1 MYFCLNSFSLKK
13 VLIIRFSS
21 IGDIILTT
29 PVLRCIKQQLGV
41 EVHYL
46 TKKSF
51 SGLLQHNPHVD
62 ALHCIDKEI
71 GVELIEKLKAE
82 QFDFLVDLHGN
93 WRSLR
98 IKKALG
104 VSYKTFAKLNLQ
116 KWLLIHLGI
125 DLMPRQ
131 HVADRYINTIA
142 HLGVS
147 NDHKGLDYF
156 MAPETTVDV
165 DLNKPFIAWSIGGSF
180 TPKKLAAAQVAD
192 VCNKMDVPV
201 YLLGGPKEVDEAE
214 AIIEACGQP
223 NIKNFCG
230 KLSLDQTALLIKNSK
245 VLLSNDTGLMHIG
258 AAFKKSIVSFWG
270 CTKPSLGFAPY
281 AAASDS
287 VEILS
292 KISKR
297 PCSKH
302 GKSCKHN
309 NLGCIKFI
317 DSKDIEKAVL
327 KLL

>member
-1 MYFCLNSFSLKK
+1 MYFCLNSFLLKK
-13 VLIIRFSS
+13 LLIIRFSS

-41 EVHYL
+41 ELHYL

-51 SGLLQHNPHVD
+51 SGLLQHNPNVD
-62 ALHCIDKEI
+62 TLHCIDKEI
-71 GVELIEKLKAE
+71 DVDLMEKLKAE

-104 VSYKTFAKLNLQ
+104 VPSKTFAKLNLQ

-131 HVADRYINTIA
+131 HVADRYLDTLT

-180 TPKKLAAAQVAD
+180 TPKKLDAAQVAD

-201 YLLGGPKEVDEAE
+201 YLLGGSEEVEEAE
-214 AIIEACGQP
+214 AIIEVCGQA
-223 NIKNFCG
+223 NIKSFCG
-230 KLSLDQTALLIKNSK
+230 KLSLDQTALLIKKSK

-287 VEILS
+287 IEILS
-292 KISKR
+292 NISKR

-302 GKSCKHN
+302 GKSCKHKR
-309 NLGCIKFI
+309 LGCIKFI

>member
-1 MYFCLNSFSLKK
+1 MKK

-29 PVLRCIKQQLGV
+29 PILRCINQQLGV

-51 SGLLQHNPHVD
+51 SGLLKFNPYVEAVHS
-62 ALHCIDKEI
+62 IDKEI
-71 GVELIEKLKAE
+71 EFDLIEKLKAE

-98 IKKALG
+98 IKKKLG
-104 VSYKTFAKLNLQ
+104 VPSKTFTKLNLQ

-125 DLMPRQ
+125 DVMPRQ
-131 HVADRYINTIA
+131 HLVDRYIDTVA

-147 NDHKGLDYF
+147 SDHKGLDYF
-156 MAPETTVDV
+156 IPPETSVDL
-165 DLNKPFIAWSIGGSF
+165 DLNKPFVAWSIGGSF
-180 TPKKLAAAQVAD
+180 TPKKLATAQVAD
-192 VCNKMDVPV
+192 VCNKLDIPV
-201 YLLGGPKEVDEAE
+201 YLLGGPKEIGEGQ
-214 AIIEACGQP
+214 AIVVACGKR
-223 NIKNFCG
+223 NVKSFCG
-230 KLSLDQTALLIKNSK
+230 KLSLDQTALLIKKSK
-245 VLLSNDTGLMHIG
+245 LLLSNDTGLMHIG
-258 AAFKKSIVSFWG
+258 AAFKKTIISFWG

-281 AAASDS
+281 AAAPDS

-292 KISKR
+292 NISKR

-302 GKSCKHN
+302 GKSCKHKS
-309 NLGCIKFI
+309 LGCIKYI
-317 DSKDIEKAVL
+317 DSKVIEKAVV

>member
-29 PVLRCIKQQLGV
+29 PVLRCIKQQLSI

-51 SGLLQHNPHVD
+51 SGLLQHNPNVD
-62 ALHCIDKEI
+62 VLHCIDKEI
-71 GVELIEKLKAE
+71 DVELIEKLKAE

-93 WRSLR
+93 WRSMR
-98 IKKALG
+98 IKKVLG
-104 VSYKTFAKLNLQ
+104 VPYKTFVKLNLQ

-125 DLMPRQ
+125 NLMPGQ
-131 HVADRYINTIA
+131 HVADRYLDTVA

-156 MAPETTVDV
+156 MASETLVDV
-165 DLNKPFIAWSIGGSF
+165 DLNKSFIAWSIGGSF
-180 TPKKLAAAQVAD
+180 TPKKLAAAQVAE

-201 YLLGGPKEVDEAE
+201 YLLGGPQEVEDAE

-230 KLSLDQTALLIKNSK
+230 KLSLDQTALLIKKSR

-302 GKSCKHN
+302 GKSCKHK

-317 DSKDIEKAVL
+317 DSKDIEKALL

>member
-1 MYFCLNSFSLKK
+1 MYFCLNSFLLKK

-51 SGLLQHNPHVD
+51 SGLLQHNPNVD

-71 GVELIEKLKAE
+71 GVDLIEKLKAE

-104 VSYKTFAKLNLQ
+104 VPSKTFAKLNLQ

-131 HVADRYINTIA
+131 HVADRYLDTLA

-147 NDHKGLDYF
+147 NDHIGLDYF
-156 MAPETTVDV
+156 MAPETSVDV

-180 TPKKLAAAQVAD
+180 TPKKLDVAQVAD
-192 VCNKMDVPV
+192 VCNKMDEPV
-201 YLLGGPKEVDEAE
+201 YLLGGSEEVEEAE
-214 AIIEACGQP
+214 AIIEVCGQA
-223 NIKNFCG
+223 NIKSFCG
-230 KLSLDQTALLIKNSK
+230 KLSLDQTALLIKKSR
-245 VLLSNDTGLMHIG
+245 VLLSNDSGLMHIG
-258 AAFKKSIVSFWG
+258 AAFKKTIISFWG

-292 KISKR
+292 NISKK

-302 GKSCKHN
+302 GKSCKHKN
-309 NLGCIKFI
+309 NGCIKFI

>member
-51 SGLLQHNPHVD
+51 SGLLQHNPYVD

-71 GVELIEKLKAE
+71 GPELIEKLKAE

-104 VSYKTFAKLNLQ
+104 LPSKTFAKLNLQ

-131 HVADRYINTIA
+131 HVADRYINTVA

-156 MAPETTVDV
+156 MAPETSVDV

-180 TPKKLAAAQVAD
+180 TPKKLDTAQVVD

-201 YLLGGPKEVDEAE
+201 YLLGGSQEVEEAE
-214 AIIEACGQP
+214 TIIEACGQP
-223 NIKNFCG
+223 NIKSFCG
-230 KLSLDQTALLIKNSK
+230 KLSLDQTALLIKNSR

-270 CTKPSLGFAPY
+270 CTKPILGFAPY

-292 KISKR
+292 NISKR

-302 GKSCKHN
+302 GKSCKHKS
-309 NLGCIKFI
+309 LGCIKFI

>member
-1 MYFCLNSFSLKK
+1 MKK

-29 PVLRCIKQQLGV
+29 PVLRCIKQQLGI

-46 TKKSF
+46 TKKFF
-51 SGLLQHNPHVD
+51 SGLLQHNPYLD

-71 GVELIEKLKAE
+71 GAELIEKLKAE
-82 QFDFLVDLHGN
+82 QFDFLIDLHGN
-93 WRSLR
+93 WRSLQ
-98 IKKALG
+98 IKKVLG
-104 VSYKTFAKLNLQ
+104 VPYKTFAKLNLQ
-116 KWLLIHLGI
+116 KWLLIHMGI

-131 HVADRYINTIA
+131 HVVDRYIDTVA

-147 NDHKGLDYF
+147 NDNKGLDYF
-156 MAPETTVDV
+156 MSPETSVDI

-180 TPKKLAAAQVAD
+180 TSKKLAVAQVAA
-192 VCNKMDVPV
+192 VCKKMDVPV
-201 YLLGGPKEVDEAE
+201 YLLGDSQDLEDAE
-214 AIIEACGQP
+214 AIIEACRQP
-223 NIKNFCG
+223 NIKSFCG
-230 KLSLDQTALLIKNSK
+230 KLSLDQTALIIKKSK

-281 AAASDS
+281 AAASNS

-292 KISKR
+292 NISKR

-302 GKSCKHN
+302 GKYCKHK

>member
-1 MYFCLNSFSLKK
+1 MKK
-13 VLIIRFSS
+13 LLIIRFSS

-41 EVHYL
+41 ELHYL

-71 GVELIEKLKAE
+71 DVDLIEKLKAE

-93 WRSLR
+93 WRTLR

-104 VSYKTFAKLNLQ
+104 VPFKTFQKLNLQ
-116 KWLLIHLGI
+116 KWLLINLGI
-125 DLMPRQ
+125 DIMPRR
-131 HVADRYINTIA
+131 HVADRYLDTVA

-156 MAPETTVDV
+156 MDPETSVDV
-165 DLNKPFIAWSIGGSF
+165 DLNIPFITWSIGGSF
-180 TPKKLAAAQVAD
+180 KPKKLSTSQVVD
-192 VCNKMDVPV
+192 VCNKMDLPV
-201 YLLGGPKEVDEAE
+201 YLLGGPKEVCDAD
-214 AIIEACGQP
+214 AIIEVCGQP
-223 NIKNFCG
+223 NIKSFCG
-230 KLSLDQTALLIKNSK
+230 KLSLDQTALLIKKSK

-258 AAFKKSIVSFWG
+258 AAFKRSIVSFWG
-270 CTKPSLGFAPY
+270 CTKPILGFAPY

-292 KISKR
+292 NISTR

-302 GKSCKHN
+302 GKLCKHKS
-309 NLGCIKFI
+309 LGCIKFI
-317 DSKDIEKAVL
+317 DSKDIQKAVL